1 MGCRLRVCGTDRA
14 AIANGRV
21 QQRWHG
27 EDGWLVAKWHMGG
40 SGRHDHANAAG
51 NIASRNAGRGECASG
66 RCGCV
71 CQHGYGM
78 KLKPRGWLLLL
89 ACALVAG
96 CASNLRTVGNAE
108 AATMWHEARY
118 RASCV
123 GTGGPPA
130 WCNGLRTALNGD
142 EMEANAA
149 NAAQKVGKL
158 PASAVARMK
167 AIPGELEA
175 IK

>member
-1 MGCRLRVCGTDRA
+1 MRFWPLRLRLPTRLRDEVEASRLA
-14 AIANGRV
+14 A
-21 QQRWHG
+21 
-27 EDGWLVAKWHMGG
+27 
-40 SGRHDHANAAG
+40 AAG
-51 NIASRNAGRGECASG
+51 LCV
-66 RCGCV
+66 GC
-71 CQHGYGM
+71 
-78 KLKPRGWLLLL
+78 
-89 ACALVAG
+89 G

-158 PASAVARMK
+158 RRLRWPA
-167 AIPGELEA
+167 
-175 IK
+175 